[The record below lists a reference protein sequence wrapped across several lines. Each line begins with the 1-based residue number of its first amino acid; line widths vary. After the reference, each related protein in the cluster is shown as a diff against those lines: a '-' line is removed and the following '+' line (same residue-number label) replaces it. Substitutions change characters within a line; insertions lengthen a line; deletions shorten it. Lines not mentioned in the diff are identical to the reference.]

1 MQYLVPSF
9 GYTLLVS
16 GVVALGWA
24 ILRTVLVYFAL
35 RDARPNESSAF
46 QVREAAFRTK

>member
-16 GVVALGWA
+16 GVVALVWA
-24 ILRTVLVYFAL
+24 IVRTMLAYFILRGEKQDKLISSPKPAL
-35 RDARPNESSAF
+35 AH
-46 QVREAAFRTK
+46 K